1 MVSLGPLYTALRNK
15 YYFDE
20 LYDQVFVRPAYWF
33 SETVVSVWVDRG
45 LIDGTLHLIGRTALG
60 LGQVL
65 RDDFDVPVINGF
77 GDLVGDSVKRF
88 GRAFRIIQT
97 GKVQQYLLVLMAI
110 IVVLGAVLMLPGL
123 GR

>member
-1 MVSLGPLYTALRNK
+1 MASLGPVHTALRNK

-45 LIDGTLHLIGRTALG
+45 IIDGTLHLIGRVALG
-60 LGQVL
+60 LGQIF
-65 RDDFDVPVINGF
+65 RDDFDVPIINGF
-77 GDLVGDSVKRF
+77 GDLVGNSVKRF
-88 GRAFRIIQT
+88 GRAFRIVQT